1 MCEMLA
7 TFTGFGETDLTEESR
22 DSESIRI
29 AHLTMLQ
36 GVMARMGSNAFALKA
51 LSATFGSA
59 AIAVMA
65 TAQKPSPYYA
75 VAALIPILVF
85 WLMDAQ
91 YLRYERSY
99 RKLYERVRRG
109 EDVEAYD
116 LNAEPFM
123 SETGH
128 VFKLAVT
135 WSVAWFY
142 AAILISFGAVGLLIH
157 LESAAVAEPAK
168 QPFAEDTK

>member
-1 MCEMLA
+1 M
-7 TFTGFGETDLTEESR
+7 TEKNP

-75 VAALIPILVF
+75 IAALVPILVF

-91 YLRYERSY
+91 HLRHERCY

-109 EDVEAYD
+109 EEVEAYD

-123 SETGH
+123 SDAGH
-128 VFKLAVT
+128 VVKLALT

-142 AAILISFGAVGLLIH
+142 TAILISLGAVGLLLY
-157 LESAAVAEPAK
+157 LEIAAVPEPAK
-168 QPFAEDTK
+168 QPLIEGTN